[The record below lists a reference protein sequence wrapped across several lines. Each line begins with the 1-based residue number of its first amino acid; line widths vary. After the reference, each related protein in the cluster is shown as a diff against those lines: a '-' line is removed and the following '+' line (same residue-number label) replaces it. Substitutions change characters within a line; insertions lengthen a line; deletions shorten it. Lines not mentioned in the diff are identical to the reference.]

1 MAGSSK
7 KRRPPSSPSSS
18 KISPQKSKQRSCL
31 QRSSHSQQISSRS
44 EIVQVDDSDL
54 DNTQNSKTSKLSD
67 EEELEASMKA
77 SQSKS
82 SAANSERNCGD
93 YRRS

>member
-67 EEELEASMKA
+67 EEELGNFSLI
-77 SQSKS
+77 
-82 SAANSERNCGD
+82 
-93 YRRS
+93 